1 MYYLTHVLRLILL
14 LLVFAAACLAL
25 GEIACLKFNRRGV
38 GLVEGGD
45 SGGRGYTECVCVFWF
60 LYLYFCLCV
69 CVCVC
74 VCVRDRERERE
85 RESVCVCV
93 CMCVCVCVCV
103 CVFTQ
108 TLISRDELGRRGT
121 FDTLWR

>member
-45 SGGRGYTECVCVFWF
+45 SGGRGSTECVGVCLVVCVAVWVSV
-60 LYLYFCLCV
+60 CV

-74 VCVRDRERERE
+74 VCV
-85 RESVCVCV
+85 
-93 CMCVCVCVCV
+93 
-103 CVFTQ
+103 
-108 TLISRDELGRRGT
+108 LGLRGGEEENKGICHWWQS
-121 FDTLWR
+121 LLKRLVLLLLL